1 MPTRL
6 RVMSVLSC
14 LPLALALAAC
24 GERGDGAPAETA
36 ARPVRTIIVGDS
48 AGSELRRFP
57 GRVEATQQAEL
68 SFRVAGQLREVR
80 VREGDRVEAGSVIAR
95 LDPTDYETAL
105 ADRQATFDNA
115 ERNYR
120 RASELVESG
129 SISRLDYDRME
140 AQFRSAEAALEQARN
155 NLAYTE
161 LRAPFTGRIAQ
172 RLVENFEE
180 VQARQ
185 PVFYLQGDQQLDVII
200 DLPETIIRQVRRGDA
215 VETDEDVAS
224 SDAARVQAW
233 ATFSDYPELKL
244 PLTLREVATRADAA
258 TQTYRVTFSMPPPK
272 AFTVLPGM
280 SADVAVDFSPLLS
293 GDQVFWLPAQAV
305 QADASLAAQ
314 VWIYDSASGTVS
326 ARPVETGR
334 LADDRIQ
341 VTSGLAGGEEI
352 VAVGAPYLSE
362 GMRVR
367 PLPQLEQAEPR
378 PGDR

>member
-1 MPTRL
+1 MLSSLRL
-6 RVMSVLSC
+6 LTALLCS
-14 LPLALALAAC
+14 ALALGAC
-24 GERGDGAPAETA
+24 GQRGDGAPAEPA
-36 ARPVRTIIVGDS
+36 ARPVRTVVVGDS
-48 AGSELRRFP
+48 ASSELRRFP
-57 GRVEATQQAEL
+57 GRVDATQQAEL
-68 SFRVAGQLREVR
+68 SFRVGGQLREIL
-80 VREGDRVEAGSVIAR
+80 VREGDRVEDGSVIAR
-95 LDPTDYETAL
+95 LDPTDFETAL

-185 PVFYLQGDQQLDVII
+185 PVFYLQGDQQLDVVI
-200 DLPETIIRQVRRGDA
+200 DLPETIIRQFRRGDA
-215 VETDEDVAS
+215 VALEEDVATS
-224 SDAARVQAW
+224 EAARVRAW
-233 ATFSDYPELKL
+233 ATFNDHPELRL
-244 PLTLREVATRADAA
+244 PLTLREVATRADAS
-258 TQTYRVTFSMPPPK
+258 TQTYRVTFSMPPPA

-280 SADVAVDFSPLLS
+280 TAEVSVDFSPLLS
-293 GDQVFWLPAQAV
+293 GDNVFWLPAAAV
-305 QADASLAAQ
+305 QADGALAAQ
-314 VWIYDSASGTVS
+314 VWVYDSQSGTVS

-334 LADDRIQ
+334 LAEDRIQ
-341 VTSGLAGGEEI
+341 VLSGLEGGEEV

>member
-1 MPTRL
+1 MPSRL
-6 RVMSVLSC
+6 RSLMALLC
-14 LPLALALAAC
+14 IPLALGAC
-24 GERGDGAPAETA
+24 GQRDDGAPAEPA
-36 ARPVRTIIVGDS
+36 ARPVRTVVVGDS
-48 AGSELRRFP
+48 ASNELRRFP

-68 SFRVAGQLREVR
+68 SFRVSGQLREVL

-95 LDPTDYETAL
+95 LDPTDFETTL

-161 LRAPFTGRIAQ
+161 LHAPFTGRIAQ

-185 PVFYLQGDQQLDVII
+185 PVFYLQGDQQLDVVI

-215 VETDEDVAS
+215 VAMDEDVATS
-224 SDAARVQAW
+224 EAARVRAW
-233 ATFSDYPELKL
+233 ATFNDHPELRL
-244 PLTLREVATRADAA
+244 PLTLREVATRADAS
-258 TQTYRVTFSMPPPK
+258 TQTYRVTFSMPPPS

-280 SADVAVDFSPLLS
+280 TAEVAVDFSPLLS
-293 GDQVFWLPAQAV
+293 GDNVFWLPAQAV
-305 QADASLAAQ
+305 QADAALTAQ
-314 VWIYDSASGTVS
+314 VWVYDSSSGTVS
-326 ARPVETGR
+326 AQPVETGR
-334 LADDRIQ
+334 LAGDRIQ
-341 VTSGLAGGEEI
+341 VLSGLEGGEEV

-367 PLPQLEQAEPR
+367 PMPQLEQAEPR

>member
-1 MPTRL
+1 MCPRL
-6 RVMSVLSC
+6 RMLTALLCSS
-14 LPLALALAAC
+14 LALVAC
-24 GERGDGAPAETA
+24 GQRGDGASEEPA
-36 ARPVRTIIVGDS
+36 ARLVRTVVVGDS
-48 AGSELRRFP
+48 ASSELRRFP

-68 SFRVAGQLREVR
+68 SFRVAGQLREVL

-95 LDPTDYETAL
+95 LDPTDFETAL

-215 VETDEDVAS
+215 VALDEDVATS
-224 SDAARVQAW
+224 EAARVQAW
-233 ATFSDYPELKL
+233 ATFNDHPELRL
-244 PLTLREVATRADAA
+244 PLTLREVATRADAS
-258 TQTYRVTFSMPPPK
+258 TQTYRVTFSMPPPS

-280 SADVAVDFSPLLS
+280 TAEVAVDFSPLLS
-293 GDQVFWLPAQAV
+293 GDKVFWLPAPAV
-305 QADASLAAQ
+305 QADATLAAQ
-314 VWIYDSASGTVS
+314 VWVYDGKSGTVS

-334 LADDRIQ
+334 LAGDRIQ
-341 VTSGLAGGEEI
+341 VLSGLNGGEEV

-362 GMRVR
+362 GMSVR

>member
-1 MPTRL
+1 
-6 RVMSVLSC
+6 
-14 LPLALALAAC
+14 
-24 GERGDGAPAETA
+24 
-36 ARPVRTIIVGDS
+36 
-48 AGSELRRFP
+48 
-57 GRVEATQQAEL
+57 
-68 SFRVAGQLREVR
+68 
-80 VREGDRVEAGSVIAR
+80 
-95 LDPTDYETAL
+95 
-105 ADRQATFDNA
+105 
-115 ERNYR
+115 
-120 RASELVESG
+120 
-129 SISRLDYDRME
+129 
-140 AQFRSAEAALEQARN
+140 
-155 NLAYTE
+155 
-161 LRAPFTGRIAQ
+161 
-172 RLVENFEE
+172 VENFEE

-314 VWIYDSASGTVS
+314 VWIYDSATGTVR

-341 VTSGLAGGEEI
+341 VLSGLTGGEEI

-378 PGDR
+378 PGDH

>member
-1 MPTRL
+1 MT
-6 RVMSVLSC
+6 VLSC
-14 LPLALALAAC
+14 VPLALAAC

-36 ARPVRTIIVGDS
+36 ARPVRTIVVGDS

-68 SFRVAGQLREVR
+68 SFRVAGQLREIR
-80 VREGDRVEAGSVIAR
+80 VREGDRVEAGGVIAR

-215 VETDEDVAS
+215 VEMDEDVAS
-224 SDAARVQAW
+224 SDAARVRAW
-233 ATFSDYPELKL
+233 ATFSDYPELQL
-244 PLTLREVATRADAA
+244 PLSLREVATRADAS
-258 TQTYRVTFSMPPPK
+258 TQTYRVTFSMPPPE

-280 SADVAVDFSPLLS
+280 TAEVAVDFSPLLS
-293 GDQVFWLPAQAV
+293 ADQVFWLPAQAV

-314 VWIYDSASGTVS
+314 VWVYDSATGTVT

-341 VTSGLAGGEEI
+341 VLSGLEGGEEI

>member
-1 MPTRL
+1 MPSSFRL
-6 RVMSVLSC
+6 LTALLCTS
-14 LPLALALAAC
+14 LALSAC
-24 GERGDGAPAETA
+24 GRGDDGAPAEPA
-36 ARPVRTIIVGDS
+36 VRPVRTVVVGDS
-48 AGSELRRFP
+48 SGSELRRFP

-68 SFRVAGQLREVR
+68 SFRVAGQLREVL
-80 VREGDRVEAGSVIAR
+80 VREGDRVEAGGVIAR
-95 LDPTDYETAL
+95 LDPTDFETAL

-120 RASELVESG
+120 RASELVETG

-155 NLAYTE
+155 NLAYTT

-185 PVFYLQGDQQLDVII
+185 PVFYLQGDQQLDVVI

-215 VETDEDVAS
+215 VAVDEDVATS
-224 SDAARVQAW
+224 EAARVKAW
-233 ATFSDYPELKL
+233 ATFNDHPELRL
-244 PLTLREVATRADAA
+244 PLTLREVATRADTS
-258 TQTYRVTFSMPPPK
+258 TQTYRVTFSMPPPS

-280 SADVAVDFSPLLS
+280 TADVAVDFSPLLS
-293 GDQVFWLPAQAV
+293 GKNVFWLPAQAV
-305 QADASLAAQ
+305 QADASLAPQ
-314 VWIYDSASGTVS
+314 VWVYDSESGTVS
-326 ARPVETGR
+326 ARAVETGR
-334 LADDRIQ
+334 LAEDRIQ
-341 VTSGLAGGEEI
+341 VLAGLEGGEEV

>member
-1 MPTRL
+1 MPSRL
-6 RVMSVLSC
+6 WLLPPFLCALVM
-14 LPLALALAAC
+14 LAAC
-24 GERGDGAPAETA
+24 GERDDGVPSEPAV
-36 ARPVRTIIVGDS
+36 RPVRTVFVGDS
-48 AGSELRRFP
+48 SDSELRRFP

-68 SFRVAGQLREVR
+68 SFRVAGQLREVL
-80 VREGDRVEAGSVIAR
+80 VREGDRVEAGEIIAR
-95 LDPTDYETAL
+95 LDPTDFQTTL
-105 ADRQATFDNA
+105 ADRQANFDNA

-185 PVFYLQGDQQLDVII
+185 PVFYLQGDQQLDIVI
-200 DLPETIIRQVRRGDA
+200 DLPETIIRRVRRGDA
-215 VETDEDVAS
+215 VESGEDVRTS
-224 SDAARVQAW
+224 EAARVRAW
-233 ATFSDYPELKL
+233 ATFSDHAELEL
-244 PLTLREVATRADAA
+244 PLTLREVATRADTS
-258 TQTYRVTFSMPPPK
+258 TQTYRVTFSMAPPT

-280 SADVAVDFSPLLS
+280 TAEVAVDFSPLLS
-293 GDQVFWLPAQAV
+293 GDNVFWLPASAV
-305 QADASLAAQ
+305 QANAALEPQ
-314 VWIYDSASGTVS
+314 VWVYDSGSGTVS
-326 ARPVETGR
+326 ARAVETGR
-334 LADDRIQ
+334 VADDRIQ
-341 VTSGLAGGEEI
+341 VLSGLDGGEEI
-352 VAVGAPYLSE
+352 VAVGAAYLSE

-367 PLPQLEQAEPR
+367 PLPQLEQAEAR